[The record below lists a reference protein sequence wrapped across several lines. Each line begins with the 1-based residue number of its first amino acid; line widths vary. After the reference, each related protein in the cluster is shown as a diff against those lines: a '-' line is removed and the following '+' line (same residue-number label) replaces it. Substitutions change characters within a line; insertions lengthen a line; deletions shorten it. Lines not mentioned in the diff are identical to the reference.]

1 MRRRRLAALMATAI
15 LVAYVV
21 AYAGYRQTHAER
33 WSQDGRTYVLFGSR
47 ASYLAFRPLSYV
59 DQALTGTGA
68 HLGPHR

>member
-1 MRRRRLAALMATAI
+1 MNRRRLAALMTAAA
-15 LVAYVV
+15 LAYVV

>member
-1 MRRRRLAALMATAI
+1 MSRRRLAWLAAAAA
-15 LVAYVV
+15 VAYVL
-21 AYAGYRQTHAER
+21 AYAGYRQAHAER

-47 ASYLAFRPLSYV
+47 ASYLAFRPLSYL

>member
-1 MRRRRLAALMATAI
+1 MSRRHLVWLAAAAA
-15 LVAYVV
+15 VAYVV

>member
-1 MRRRRLAALMATAI
+1 MNRRRLAGLAAAAA
-15 LVAYVV
+15 VAYVV

-59 DQALTGTGA
+59 DQVLTGTGA

>member
-1 MRRRRLAALMATAI
+1 MTRGRLAGLLAAAA
-15 LVAYVV
+15 VAYAL

-33 WSQDGRTYVLFGSR
+33 WPKDGRTYVLFGSR
-47 ASYLAFRPLSYV
+47 ARYLALRPMSDI

>member
-1 MRRRRLAALMATAI
+1 MSRRRLAWLAAAAA
-15 LVAYVV
+15 VAYVFE
-21 AYAGYRQTHAER
+21 YAGYRQTHAER

-47 ASYLAFRPLSYV
+47 ASYLAFRPLSYL

>member
-1 MRRRRLAALMATAI
+1 MIRRGLAGLAAAAA
-15 LVAYVV
+15 VAYVV

-47 ASYLAFRPLSYV
+47 MSYLAFRPLSYV

>member
-1 MRRRRLAALMATAI
+1 MNRRRLAWLAAAAA
-15 LVAYVV
+15 VAYVV

-47 ASYLAFRPLSYV
+47 ASYLAFRPLSHV